1 MSAKRWN
8 DGWMDEGEKGQSR
21 QRGLMSDEEIFGGK
35 GRQSLL
41 AERMDEVGWSGGNT
55 SHKGC

>member
-1 MSAKRWN
+1 
-8 DGWMDEGEKGQSR
+8 
-21 QRGLMSDEEIFGGK
+21 MSDEEMFGGK

-41 AERMDEVGWSGGNT
+41 VKRMDEVGWSGGDT